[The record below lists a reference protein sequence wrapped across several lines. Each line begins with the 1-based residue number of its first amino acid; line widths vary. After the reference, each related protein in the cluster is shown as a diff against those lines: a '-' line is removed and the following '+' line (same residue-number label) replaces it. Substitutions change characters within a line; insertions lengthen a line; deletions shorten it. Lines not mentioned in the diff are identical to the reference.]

1 MTFKLL
7 EDVRWLTGAA
17 LLPDSGN
24 KELVMIEGGL
34 MRIGELGRQVGVD
47 PPTIRFYE
55 SVGVLPQPERTPA
68 GYRSYGPA
76 DADRLRFVAL
86 ARSLGLALDDI
97 RETLGL
103 RDRGEVPCAYVRDL
117 LDRQSESVEQ
127 RIGELE
133 RLADELRRLRR
144 QARTLPD
151 IPAGDPC
158 VCHILEH
165 PEQNKPIAVH
175 RPTGRGGE

>member
-1 MTFKLL
+1 M
-7 EDVRWLTGAA
+7 
-17 LLPDSGN
+17 
-24 KELVMIEGGL
+24 MIEDGL
-34 MRIGELGRQVGVD
+34 MRIGELGLQVGVD

-55 SVGVLPQPERTPA
+55 SVGVLPQPGRTAA
-68 GYRSYGPA
+68 GYRTYSPA

-97 RETLGL
+97 REILGL
-103 RDRGEVPCAYVRDL
+103 RDRGEAPCAYVRDL
-117 LDRQSESVEQ
+117 LDRQAESVEQ

-144 QARTLPD
+144 RARAHPD

-165 PEQNKPIAVH
+165 PEHNKRAPIH
-175 RPTGRGGE
+175 RPTGPKGE

>member
-1 MTFKLL
+1 
-7 EDVRWLTGAA
+7 
-17 LLPDSGN
+17 
-24 KELVMIEGGL
+24 
-34 MRIGELGRQVGVD
+34 MRIGELGRVVGVD

-55 SVGVLPQPERTPA
+55 SVGVLPAPERTPA

-76 DADRLRFVAL
+76 DTDRLRFVAL

-97 RETLGL
+97 REVLGL
-103 RDRGEVPCAYVRDL
+103 RDRGEAPCTYVRDL
-117 LDRQSESVEQ
+117 LDCQADTVEQ

-144 QARTLPD
+144 LARALPD
-151 IPAGDPC
+151 MPAGDPC

-165 PEQNKPIAVH
+165 HEGNKSAEVD
-175 RPTGRGGE
+175 RPAGPKGE